1 MEFYDNLKLGVLGG
15 GQLGRMLIQSAMNFN
30 VSVYILDPDVN
41 APCKEFASEFHHG
54 SLKSYDTVYNFGKK
68 VDVLT
73 IEIESVNTEALEQS
87 EKEGVKVL
95 PQFNV
100 IRLIQ
105 DKGLQKEFYKERGI
119 PTAEYFLL
127 ENKEELKDFE
137 SFFPAVQKLR
147 REGYDGRGVFK
158 IKSSSDIEGGFN
170 NPSVLEKLIDF
181 EKEISVIVARNA
193 SGEVRAYPTVELD
206 FHPEQN
212 LVEYLFSPADISEEM
227 EQKAQDIAK
236 KVAEEIGI
244 IGLLAV
250 EMFITKDGQVL
261 VNEIAPRTHNS
272 GHHSIEA
279 NVTSQFEQHLR
290 SVLNLPL
297 GATDIKT
304 NAVMVNLL
312 GEPGHD
318 GAAKYAGI
326 EEVLATDGVGLHLY
340 GKKFTRPFRK
350 MGHITV
356 VDKDMAEAKRK
367 ARFVKNKLKVIS

>member
-30 VSVYILDPDVN
+30 VSVFILDPDVN

-54 SLKSYDTVYNFGKK
+54 SLKNFDTVYNFGKK
-68 VDVLT
+68 VDILS
-73 IEIESVNTEALEQS
+73 IEIENVNADALEQL
-87 EKEGVKVL
+87 EKEGLKVY
-95 PQFNV
+95 PQSHV

-105 DKGLQKEFYKERGI
+105 DKGLQKNFYKEKGI
-119 PTAEYFLL
+119 PTAEYYLL

-147 REGYDGRGVFK
+147 QEGYDGRGVFK
-158 IKSSSDIEGGFN
+158 IKSASDIEGGFN
-170 NPSVLEKLIDF
+170 NPSVLEKLVDF
-181 EKEISVIVARNA
+181 EKEISVIVARTA
-193 SGEVRAYPTVELD
+193 AGEVKSYPAVELD

-212 LVEYLFSPADISEEM
+212 LVEYLFSPADISEEQ
-227 EQKAQDIAK
+227 EQKAQEIACK
-236 KVAEEIGI
+236 IADEIGI

-250 EMFITKDGQVL
+250 EMFLTKDGQIL

-279 NVTSQFEQHLR
+279 NITSQFEQHLR
-290 SVLNLPL
+290 AVLGLPL
-297 GATDIKT
+297 GATDIKI

-318 GAAKYAGI
+318 GSAKYAGI
-326 EEVLATDGVGLHLY
+326 EEVLATEGVGLHLY

-356 VDKDMAEAKRK
+356 VDKSMEEAKRK
-367 ARFVKNKLKVIS
+367 AKFVKNKLKVIT

>member
-1 MEFYDNLKLGVLGG
+1 MEFYNDLKLGVLGG
-15 GQLGRMLIQSAMNFN
+15 GQLGRMLIQAAMNYN
-30 VSVYILDPDVN
+30 VSIFVLDPDVN
-41 APCKEFASEFHHG
+41 APCKEFSSEFHHG
-54 SLKSYDTVYNFGKK
+54 SLNNFDTVYNFGKK

-73 IEIESVNTEALEQS
+73 IEIENVNTDALEKLES
-87 EKEGVKVL
+87 EGVKVY
-95 PQFNV
+95 PQASV

-119 PTAEYFLL
+119 PTAEFFLL
-127 ENKEELKDFE
+127 DNKEELHDFE

-147 REGYDGRGVFK
+147 KEGYDGRGVFK
-158 IKSSSDIEGGFN
+158 IKSKGDIEGGFN
-170 NPSVLEKLIDF
+170 KPSVLEKLIDF

-193 SGEVRAYPTVELD
+193 SGEVRTYPTVELD
-206 FHPEQN
+206 FHPEKN
-212 LVEYLFSPADISEEM
+212 LVEYLFSPAQLSEKL
-227 EQKAQDIAK
+227 EQEAQELAA
-236 KVAEEIGI
+236 KVAKEIDI

-250 EMFITKDGQVL
+250 EMFVTKDGGIL

-279 NVTSQFEQHLR
+279 NITSQFEQHLR

-318 GAAKYAGI
+318 GAAKYVGLD
-326 EEVLATDGVGLHLY
+326 EVLATDGVGLHLY

-356 VDKDMAEAKRK
+356 VDKDMEEAKRK